1 MASEDEIVI
10 GVGADRDGRRQ
21 TVEVAFDGSHNVEL
35 STGDRIRI
43 RRSDQVTRI
52 IKLSRVSFLEVLH
65 KKMED

>member
-1 MASEDEIVI
+1 M
-10 GVGADRDGRRQ
+10 
-21 TVEVAFDGSHNVEL
+21 EVAFDGGHNMEL